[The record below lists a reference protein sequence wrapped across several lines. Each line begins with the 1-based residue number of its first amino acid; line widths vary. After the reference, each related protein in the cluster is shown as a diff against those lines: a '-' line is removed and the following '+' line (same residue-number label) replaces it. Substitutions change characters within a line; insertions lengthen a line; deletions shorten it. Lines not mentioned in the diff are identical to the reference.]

1 VRRPAGAHPLVIAT
15 VFGDML
21 GYGIVT
27 PLLPLQAQAAGAT
40 PLLVGGLLAGYAALQ
55 AVCGPL
61 IARWSDRAGRRPA
74 LLLCLAGSAAG
85 YLTLAFA
92 ESLALI
98 GLALVF
104 DAVTGANLSVAQ
116 AYLADTT
123 PAEQRAR
130 RFGLAT
136 AAYGIG
142 LVCGPWLT
150 SLAGAWGAAAPLLL
164 AAGLAALNLVLVA
177 ALLPEPVRGE
187 ALPAPAAGAAPS
199 GITRL
204 LLVIFL
210 VNIAFNGLQAIVPL
224 VSQQRFGWGIVENGR
239 FYGFVAVV
247 ALLTQV
253 LLVPLLGRWRDDDWL
268 TRAGCAIAA
277 LGLAAMG
284 LAPGLLAGSVAAALT
299 ALGVNLAIV
308 GLTSRIAT
316 AGGALHHGQTMGT
329 LQWVLNAALIVG
341 PLCAGVLL
349 EHAGPSAPFTGGAL
363 AALLALCIALR
374 RPRAGSHDGTT
385 ARRAGG

>member
-1 VRRPAGAHPLVIAT
+1 MRRFTGAQPLVIAT

-27 PLLPLQAQAAGAT
+27 PLLPLQAQAAGAS
-40 PLLVGGLLAGYAALQ
+40 PLHVGGLLAGYAALQ

-85 YLTLAFA
+85 YLTLAIA
-92 ESLALI
+92 DSLVLI
-98 GLALVF
+98 GLALLL
-104 DAVTGANLSVAQ
+104 DAITGANMSVAQ

-150 SLAGAWGAAAPLLL
+150 SLAGAWGAAAPLML

-177 ALLPEPVRGE
+177 LLLPEPARD
-187 ALPAPAAGAAPS
+187 AAPPLPLA
-199 GITRL
+199 GTPPRGTVWP

-210 VNIAFNGLQAIVPL
+210 VNIAFNGLQAIFPL
-224 VSQQRFGWGIVENGR
+224 VSQRRFGWSIVENGQ
-239 FYGFVAVV
+239 FYGFVAIV

-253 LLVPLLGRWRDDDWL
+253 VLVPLASRWRDDAWL
-268 TRAGCAIAA
+268 IRGGCAATA
-277 LGLAAMG
+277 LGLIALG
-284 LAPGLLAGSVAAALT
+284 LVPGPLAGYAAAALT
-299 ALGVNLAIV
+299 ALGVNGAIV
-308 GLTSRIAT
+308 GLTSRIAA
-316 AGGALHHGQTMGT
+316 AGGAQHHGQTMGT

-341 PLCAGVLL
+341 PLGAGVLL
-349 EHAGPSAPFTGGAL
+349 ERAGPAAPFVGGAS
-363 AALLALCIALR
+363 AALLALGIAWHR
-374 RPRAGSHDGTT
+374 GRP
-385 ARRAGG
+385 